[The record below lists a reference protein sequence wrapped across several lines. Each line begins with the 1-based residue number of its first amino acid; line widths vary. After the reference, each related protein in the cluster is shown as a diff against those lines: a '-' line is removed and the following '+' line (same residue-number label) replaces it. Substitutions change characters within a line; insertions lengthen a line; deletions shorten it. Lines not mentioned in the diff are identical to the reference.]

1 MKKFLIIILSFLF
14 VQNIVAQKNKT
25 VLPDTLTSKTD
36 LEEVVISSGNFVEK
50 RKNVAQK
57 IDVIAAKTIAKANA
71 QNTGDLLAS
80 TGKIFVQKSQQGGS
94 SPVIRG
100 FEASRILIVVD
111 GVRMNNA
118 IYRAGHLQN
127 VITMDQNSLA
137 RVEVMYGPSSTTYGS
152 DALGGIIHLITKSP
166 LLSADKKKLLTGTA
180 FSRYS
185 TVNNEKTIHADVS
198 IGVKKL
204 AWFQSYNYS
213 NFGDMKMGNNYR
225 DKYPDFGRRSFYI
238 DRINGVDTILKNN
251 DDRVQKFSGY
261 KQWDIIQKFL
271 IKPTPNSS
279 HLFNFQLSNSTNV
292 PRYDR
297 LQDTRNFGGTIGTAL
312 RFAEW
317 YYGPQTRL
325 LGAYEFNFR
334 KKLFFDEVK
343 ANVNYQYVKESRQ
356 TREYKRYDR
365 FESQVEKVNVFGV
378 TISGR
383 KIIGD
388 HEFILGTD
396 AQLNDVKSVA
406 LRTNLTN
413 SSTSKILTRYPE
425 GKFSMNSFGIYM
437 QHTYKFTSKK
447 FVLNDGIRL
456 QFVNLKSNVIDNS
469 FLRLP
474 DTAVSQNNVAVTG
487 NIGFVYRPTNTTTLK
502 TAVSSAFRAPNI
514 DDLSKVFESSTAAR
528 QVVVPNA
535 SLKPEFTYNVDVEIS
550 QVIAKAVKVELTGFY
565 SIFNNAII
573 TAPFLLNGQDSVIFN
588 GVQSQVLASQN
599 VNRANVYGFNFA
611 LDATFLKNFYVRTSV
626 GFTKGR
632 YKTDV
637 TVPSTIYEKQ
647 VNGFYALVKRNV
659 STKPLDHIPPAI
671 GKTSIGFQ
679 KNKISTELHFLY
691 NGWKYLN
698 DYNADGEDNAQYAT
712 ADGMPAWMTVNI
724 KVQLEI
730 NKNVQMQIGLEN
742 IFDRN
747 YRYFASGFSAGGRNF
762 YTTARLNF

>member
-1 MKKFLIIILSFLF
+1 MKNFLIIIVLLLF
-14 VQNIVAQKNKT
+14 VQNIVAQKNKP
-25 VLPDTLTSKTD
+25 VLSDTLNGKND
-36 LEEVVISSGNFVEK
+36 LEEVVISSGNFIEK
-50 RKNVAQK
+50 RKNIAQK
-57 IDVIAAKTIAKANA
+57 IDVISAKTIAKINA

-94 SPVIRG
+94 SPIIRG

-152 DALGGIIHLITKSP
+152 DALGGIIHLVTKSP
-166 LLSADKKKLLTGTA
+166 LLSVDKKILVTGTA
-180 FSRYS
+180 FTRYS

-198 IGVKKL
+198 LGGKNS

-213 NFGDMKMGNNYR
+213 DFGDMKMGNNYR

-251 DDRVQKFSGY
+251 DDRIQKFSGY

-271 IKPTPNSS
+271 IKPTSNSS

-297 LQDTRNFGGTIGTAL
+297 LQDTRNFGGALGTTL

-317 YYGPQTRL
+317 YYGPQTRF
-325 LGAYEFNFR
+325 LGAYEFNFT
-334 KKLFFDEVK
+334 KKLFFNEVK
-343 ANVNYQYVKESRQ
+343 ANVNYQYVQESRQ
-356 TREYKRYDR
+356 TREYRRYDR
-365 FESQVEKVNVFGV
+365 FESQVENVNVFGV
-378 TISGR
+378 NISGR
-383 KIIGD
+383 KLIGD

-396 AQLNDVKSVA
+396 AQLNDVGSVA
-406 LRTNLTN
+406 LRTNLTDG
-413 SSTSKILTRYPE
+413 STSNILTRYPD
-425 GKFSMNSFGIYM
+425 GKNSMNSFGIYL
-437 QHTYKFTSKK
+437 QHTYKFKSQKL
-447 FVLNDGIRL
+447 VLNDGIRL
-456 QFVNLKSNVIDNS
+456 QFVNLKSNVLDNS

-474 DTAVSQNNVAVTG
+474 DTSVMQNNVAVTG
-487 NIGFVYRPTNTTTLK
+487 NIGLVYRPTNTTTLK

-535 SLKPEFTYNVDVEIS
+535 SLKPEFTYNMDVEIS
-550 QVIAKAVKVELTGFY
+550 QVLAKAVKVELTGFY

-573 TAPFLLNGQDSVIFN
+573 KGPFSLNGQDSITFN
-588 GVQSQVLASQN
+588 SVRSQVLASQN
-599 VNRANVYGFNFA
+599 ANRARVYGFNFA
-611 LDATFLKNFYVRTSV
+611 IDATFLKSFYVRTSV

-637 TVPSTIYEKQ
+637 AVPSTIYEQ
-647 VNGFYALVKRNV
+647 QANGSYSIAKRNV
-659 STKPLDHIPPAI
+659 SSKPLDHIPPVI

-679 KNKISTELHFLY
+679 KNKISTELYFMY
-691 NGWKYLN
+691 NGWKYLD

-712 ADGMPAWMTVNI
+712 ADGMPGWITANL
-724 KVQLEI
+724 KAQLEI
-730 NKNVQMQIGLEN
+730 NKNIQIQIGVEN

-762 YTTARLNF
+762 YSTARLNF